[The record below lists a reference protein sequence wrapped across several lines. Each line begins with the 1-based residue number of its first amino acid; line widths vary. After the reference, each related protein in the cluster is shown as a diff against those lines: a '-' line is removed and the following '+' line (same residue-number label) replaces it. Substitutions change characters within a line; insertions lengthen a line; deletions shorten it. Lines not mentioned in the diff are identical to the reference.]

1 VIPAPNEYLS
11 FLMGAPA
18 ISDQALSRL
27 GIEIVERFGSG
38 IRGLLIPGANL
49 QAYRDLVRNKI
60 EPGFWND
67 IVGRTEIFF
76 LFKLSDGTFKE
87 LTYSVENRE
96 EIGLLCTELN
106 KDPIEKTSDV
116 PRYLA
121 ENPFYRQLMVTFH
134 DVTDL

>member
-1 VIPAPNEYLS
+1 MIPAPNEYLS

-18 ISDQALSRL
+18 ISGEELDRL

-38 IRGLLIPGANL
+38 IRGLLISAANL
-49 QAYRDLVRNKI
+49 QAYRDLIRDKI

-76 LFKLSDGTFKE
+76 LFKLPDGTFEE
-87 LTYSVENRE
+87 LTYSAENRE
-96 EIGLLCTELN
+96 EIGRLCSELN

-121 ENPFYRQLMVTFH
+121 ENPFYRELMVTFH
-134 DVTDL
+134 EG